1 MLILTTISIQQ
12 PVTAKNCHDLEFIFA
27 RGSGSILNDQ
37 DYQAFYHAFHNVT
50 KDLGLNT
57 HFYELGST
65 NINGV
70 QYPAVTIANPF
81 YAIGAFVS
89 AGQAY
94 QYGKSVNLGV
104 EELTTYITKTLQSC
118 PRTQFILGGSQGA
131 QVISQ
136 ALPKLNPRHI
146 YAATFVILNFI
157 YQKARAYSRCL
168 SRHKLPII
176 VLMYPIV
183 APMKVSC
190 AV

>member
-104 EELTTYITKTLQSC
+104 ERAHHLYYKTLQSC
-118 PRTQFILGGSQGA
+118 PRTQFILGGYSQGA

-146 YAATFVILNFI
+146 IYAATFGDP
-157 YQKARAYSRCL
+157 
-168 SRHKLPII
+168 KLYLPEGQG
-176 VLMYPIV
+176 LFPMPV
-183 APMKVSC
+183 A
-190 AV
+190 A